1 MKIIFNEIKKVFQ
14 LKMIILLA
22 IISLIFYCLFI
33 SFYIDYFPN
42 GRPALDTYNIFVE
55 MIGEYGESMD
65 EDEFLDF
72 KTVYKKEVEKADQYL
87 KSNDKSI
94 KAGIT
99 TYDEFIDSY
108 DEFIDSNPDSR
119 GKELEDLHRYIMFK
133 EKVDL
138 FWELGTRE
146 YIIDQYEKKQHLGK
160 KLGIINEKQ
169 EIRLQEIIDSGNINS
184 IFPFLVFENYMDL
197 IRRVLALI
205 LVSIIFMISP
215 IYIRDRIN
223 KINYLQNTSKVGR
236 KLFKKKIVAGLISS
250 FIIISLY
257 LVFMFSIY
265 SFNNI
270 EMFFN
275 VNINSV
281 FNGFIFW
288 YDFTFIQ
295 YIALTVIAVYILG
308 FIMTLMVAFVSSI
321 APNYITV
328 IGVQVPIAFIFLS
341 IVSEYLIDRLTM
353 IHLPKQ
359 FLPIAYFILTAIGIV
374 LIVLE
379 WKREKILD
387 IVN

>member
-55 MIGEYGESMD
+55 MIEEYGEFMD
-65 EDEFLDF
+65 EYEFLDF

-87 KSNDKSI
+87 KSNDESI

-99 TYDEFIDSY
+99 TYDKFIDSY
-108 DEFIDSNPDSR
+108 DEFLYSNPDSR
-119 GKELEDLHRYIMFK
+119 GKELEDLHSYIMFK

-138 FWELGTRE
+138 FWELETRE
-146 YIIDQYEKKQHLGK
+146 HIIDRYEERKYIEKS
-160 KLGIINEKQ
+160 LGIINEKQ

-184 IFPFLVFENYMDL
+184 IFPSLVFENYMDL

-215 IYIRDRIN
+215 IFIRDRIN

-250 FIIISLY
+250 FIIISLH
-257 LVFMFSIY
+257 LIFMFSIY

-270 EMFFN
+270 EIFFN

-281 FNGFIFW
+281 FNEFIFW

-308 FIMTLMVAFVSSI
+308 FIMTLIVAFVSSI

-328 IGVQVPIAFIFLS
+328 IGIQVPIAFIFLS

-359 FLPIAYFILTAIGIV
+359 FLPMAYFILTAIGMV
-374 LIVLE
+374 LIVVR